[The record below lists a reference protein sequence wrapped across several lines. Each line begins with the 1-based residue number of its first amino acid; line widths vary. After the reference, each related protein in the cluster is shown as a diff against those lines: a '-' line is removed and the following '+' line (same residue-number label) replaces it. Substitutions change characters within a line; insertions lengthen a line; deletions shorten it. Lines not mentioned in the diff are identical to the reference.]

1 MQFGCIVDGKR
12 KYLSRTLE
20 YSFYASIEIVA
31 GSISQL

>member
-1 MQFGCIVDGKR
+1 MQFEWIMDGKQ

-20 YSFYASIEIVA
+20 YPFYAAIEIVA